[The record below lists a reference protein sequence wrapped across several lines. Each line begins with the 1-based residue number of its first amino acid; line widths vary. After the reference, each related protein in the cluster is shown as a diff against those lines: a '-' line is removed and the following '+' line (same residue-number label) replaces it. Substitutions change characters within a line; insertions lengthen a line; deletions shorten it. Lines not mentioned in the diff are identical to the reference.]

1 MKSCMVYPAY
11 LARSSL
17 LSSVLSQDISHI
29 TPGVSRCLQL
39 TYSLASREFP
49 MAKTTST
56 FTTTSPIHTHTPKHT
71 ALLTVIMLEF
81 SGHFIP
87 KAHPTYSR
95 SGLCPNGKLYS
106 SHHILSFPFPHKFSP
121 PKAMVE
127 IVTPINMNIQ

>member
-17 LSSVLSQDISHI
+17 LSFVLSQDISHI
-29 TPGVSRCLQL
+29 TPGVFQCLQL
-39 TYSLASREFP
+39 TYSLASENFQWLRQLLHLP
-49 MAKTTST
+49 QLHQ
-56 FTTTSPIHTHTPKHT
+56 HTHTHKHT